1 MSTWTRT
8 QPGTQV
14 RWGAVLPHLSPLY
27 SPRPHLP
34 SSSWSEQRHRCH
46 FPLSW
51 CPAPWHPC
59 GEARV
64 AEVRVSCPQT
74 GAHPSPTA
82 ARPALPRSG
91 RATHLSLLSL
101 GMAQGVGSNLRPG
114 EHRAGDGVRTA
125 GRGDQGPP
133 ARPGHPS
140 PSRAGGGGSLPGR
153 SGKWP
158 MGPGWH
164 VTRGAASSPR
174 YRVRTRGG
182 GAARHPE
189 TPAGPSP
196 PSAPG
201 LPRSPPQHLL

>member
-1 MSTWTRT
+1 MGGHAPPPVPFVLTTATFAFLFLERT
-8 QPGTQV
+8 EASV
-14 RWGAVLPHLSPLY
+14 
-27 SPRPHLP
+27 
-34 SSSWSEQRHRCH
+34 
-46 FPLSW
+46 PLSSFMV
-51 CPAPWHPC
+51 PGSLASLRRSQS
-59 GEARV
+59 GT
-64 AEVRVSCPQT
+64 EVRVSCPQT

-125 GRGDQGPP
+125 GQGDQGPP

-189 TPAGPSP
+189 TPAGPSL